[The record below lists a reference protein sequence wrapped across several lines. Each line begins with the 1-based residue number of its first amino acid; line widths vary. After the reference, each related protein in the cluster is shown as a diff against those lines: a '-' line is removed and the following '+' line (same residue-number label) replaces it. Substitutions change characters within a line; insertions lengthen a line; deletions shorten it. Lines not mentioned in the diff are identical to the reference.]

1 MSKLHLYGWLYRD
14 SDKML
19 CVGQNRKSNI
29 LRDKNIIEEIEKI
42 AKIKVDTTEGLGG
55 RRTYIP
61 DARMRAY
68 ATDDVCNLDEAIGS
82 LVDKLYGEMFTN
94 VRNTGYSEWTI
105 TGLHVEDFRI
115 GGHDLNAELDRYIGQ
130 YIHFILEYED

>member
-1 MSKLHLYGWLYRD
+1 MNQIHLHGWLYRD
-14 SDKML
+14 YDKML
-19 CVGQNRKSNI
+19 CVRQKTKPNV
-29 LRDKNIIEEIEKI
+29 LHDKNIIEEIEKI

-55 RRTYIP
+55 RRVYIP
-61 DARMRAY
+61 NVRMRVY

-115 GGHDLNAELDRYIGQ
+115 GGHDLNTELDRYIGQ